1 MLKPGT
7 RYRSQ
12 VCTTEVIIVRPADVE
27 LRCGGHP
34 VVELGVDP
42 DTSLTLGPDA
52 STGSLVGKRYTDA
65 SGTLEVLVTKAGAG
79 GLADGDTLLTVKD
92 AKPLPSSD

>member
-12 VCTTEVIIVRPADVE
+12 VCTTEVIVVRPADIT
-27 LRCGGHP
+27 LHCGGHP
-34 VVELGVDP
+34 VVELGADADP
-42 DTSLTLGPDA
+42 TLTLDPTA
-52 STGSLVGKRYTDA
+52 ATGSLVGKRYTDG
-65 SGTLEVLVTKAGAG
+65 SGTLEVLVTKAGPGALG
-79 GLADGDTLLTVKD
+79 DGSALLVVKD